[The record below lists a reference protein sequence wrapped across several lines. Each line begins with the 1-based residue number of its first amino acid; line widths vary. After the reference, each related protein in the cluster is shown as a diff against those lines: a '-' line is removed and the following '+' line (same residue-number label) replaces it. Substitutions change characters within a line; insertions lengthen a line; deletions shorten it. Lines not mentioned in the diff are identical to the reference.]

1 MGCILLGSSVHGVSQ
16 QEYWSGLPFPSP
28 GDLPDPGIKAG
39 LPTLNHLGHQGISA
53 VFHSEGPYVSNLW
66 ILTAFLYVPD
76 TCSAQSC
83 PMLCDLMDCSPP
95 GSSVHRIFWARILK
109 WVAISYS
116 RGLPYLTYNSNSFW
130 MDEWTNNVNTQ
141 ANIPKGT
148 SRPNDGI

>member
-1 MGCILLGSSVHGVSQ
+1 MLFSIVKVKLLSHVQLFATPWTVSCQAPLSMGFPGKNTGVGCHFLLQGIFLTQGSK
-16 QEYWSGLPFPSP
+16 L
-28 GDLPDPGIKAG
+28 G

-116 RGLPYLTYNSNSFW
+116 RGLPYLTYNSNSF
-130 MDEWTNNVNTQ
+130 
-141 ANIPKGT
+141 
-148 SRPNDGI
+148 